1 MNHPQF
7 YKILKEERKR
17 ELKFSFFVPNFKEI
31 KQNVKKIEKLI
42 GDREIKE
49 IKMSLVVEYYNEE

>member
-17 ELKFSFFVPNFKEI
+17 ELKFGFFVPNFKEI

-42 GDREIKE
+42 GNREIKE